1 MSIPFSPWIIPLFI
15 ILLPILTKLIS
26 KTFLRPFSKQK
37 LPPGPSKLPII
48 GNLHQLASKTT
59 PPPQRLQE
67 LAKIYGPIMHLRLGE
82 VPTIVISSAEV
93 AKDILR
99 THDTNF
105 ANRPKLL
112 AAKVMY
118 YGCTDIALAPYGE
131 YWRQVRKIATVEL
144 LTVKRVQS
152 FRVMREEEV
161 CRFVEGIAL
170 ESKVGD
176 GCVNLSE
183 LLFGLLFNLT
193 SRVVFSKRGID
204 QAAFRDLITK
214 MSKAFSGFA
223 IEDIFPSMKLLH
235 SIGGMKK
242 MLKEMAQES
251 NRLLDP
257 IVNGHKSNIKT
268 EENLVDVLMKFHQDN
283 VLDSSEFSL
292 STNNIKAIILEIF
305 GAGSETSSTTIEWAM
320 SELLKNPKAMKKAQ
334 EEVRRVYNGYKTID
348 ETKLEELKYLKSV
361 IKESLRLH
369 PPVPLLV
376 PRESIE
382 DCQIQGYDIPSKT
395 RVIMNAYAIGRDPNY
410 WPDSNV
416 FKPER
421 FENSSIDFKGNDFEL
436 IPFGAGRRMCPGLT
450 LGVANVELPLAML
463 LYHFDWKLPNGMKAE
478 DLDMD
483 ELFGITMRRKNDLL
497 IIPIPYSSFV
507 M

>member
-1 MSIPFSPWIIPLFI
+1 MSTPFSSWIIPLFI

-26 KTFLRPFSKQK
+26 KTFLQPFSKQK

-67 LAKIYGPIMHLRLGE
+67 LSKIYGPIMHLRIGE

-105 ANRPKLL
+105 ANRPELL
-112 AAKVMY
+112 AAKVF
-118 YGCTDIALAPYGE
+118 YGCTDIVLAPYGE

-152 FRVMREEEV
+152 FRAMREEEV
-161 CRFVEGIAL
+161 CRFVECIAL
-170 ESKVGD
+170 EGRVG

-183 LLFGLLFNLT
+183 LVFGFLFNLT
-193 SRVVFSKRGID
+193 SRAAFSKRGID
-204 QAAFRDLITK
+204 QAAFRDLMTK

-268 EENLVDVLMKFHQDN
+268 EETLVDVLMKFHQDN

-292 STNNIKAIILEIF
+292 STNNIKAIILDIF

-369 PPVPLLV
+369 PPAPLLV

-382 DCQIQGYDIPSKT
+382 DCQIQGYDVPSKT

-410 WPDSNV
+410 WPDPNV
-416 FKPER
+416 FNPER
-421 FENSSIDFKGNDFEL
+421 FENSSIDYKGNDFEL

-463 LYHFDWKLPNGMKAE
+463 LYHFDWKLPNGMKGE

-483 ELFGITMRRKNDLL
+483 ELFGLTMRRKNDLH
-497 IIPIPYSSFV
+497 IIPIPCSSFV